1 MRFWSKRGEQAM
13 ESKARVLGHSVHPML
28 IVFPL
33 GLLATAAIFDIIYMV
48 TGTSMW
54 ALVSFYLIAAGII
67 GGLLAAI
74 PGFID
79 YLAIPNGSRA
89 KALGAIHGIGNVIVL
104 ALFAIS
110 WLARRHHP
118 LSPGTLAL
126 VASITGACLSLATGW
141 LGGELVERLGVG
153 VYDGAHVDAPS
164 SLSGRS
170 AHEQTTNTNVI

>member
-1 MRFWSKRGEQAM
+1 M
-13 ESKARVLGHSVHPML
+13 EGKARVLGHSAHPML

-33 GLLATAAIFDIIYMV
+33 GLLATAAIFDIIYMI

-67 GGLLAAI
+67 GGLLAAV

-79 YLAIPNGSRA
+79 YLAIPNSTRA
-89 KALGAIHGIGNVIVL
+89 KAVAAIHGIGNVLVL
-104 ALFAIS
+104 ALFAVS
-110 WLARRHHP
+110 WLLRRDQP
-118 LSPGTLAL
+118 VSPGALAIA
-126 VASITGACLSLATGW
+126 ASLTGACISLVTGW

-153 VYDGAHVDAPS
+153 VYNGAHVDAPN

-170 AHEQTTNTNVI
+170 THEQTTNTNVI